1 MRKLAVE
8 ILSKINDENS
18 NSTKLLNE
26 NCKNLNNID
35 NNFLREIVYGT
46 LENRIY
52 LDYIIRKLCKLRLK
66 KFDIKILNILR
77 ISIYQLL
84 FMDKV
89 PEFAVLN
96 EAVNLTKVFKLK
108 RFSSFVNGSLRNF
121 LRNKEKFSKIDTN
134 SLEDKIS
141 IKYSTNLDL
150 VKILLSDYKKEKT
163 EEILENSLLKP
174 HFSIR
179 ISSFKKS
186 EQEVV
191 EDLKALGYEIKKC
204 TISKRTYFVK
214 NPTNIINTESFKNG
228 DFTVQDVASILVCE
242 SLDAKKNS
250 SILDICAA
258 PGGKSAHVAFLMDN
272 TGSILANDIVK
283 SKLKKI
289 KENLKRLN
297 ITNVTLSN
305 FDGCIF
311 KSELKEKF
319 DYVICDVICSGV
331 GVIDR
336 KPEIKLFRNLEQIE
350 NIIQKQRKIFDN
362 AIKYLK
368 SNGKIIYSTCSI
380 LNMEN
385 EENVKYFL
393 EKYKDLEIEKINFLD
408 KKVDYI
414 KLLPEKRKHNGF
426 FIVKFKK
433 GSS

>member
-1 MRKLAVE
+1 MKLA
-8 ILSKINDENS
+8 
-18 NSTKLLNE
+18 
-26 NCKNLNNID
+26 
-35 NNFLREIVYGT
+35 
-46 LENRIY
+46 
-52 LDYIIRKLCKLRLK
+52 
-66 KFDIKILNILR
+66 
-77 ISIYQLL
+77 
-84 FMDKV
+84 
-89 PEFAVLN
+89 
-96 EAVNLTKVFKLK
+96 
-108 RFSSFVNGSLRNF
+108 
-121 LRNKEKFSKIDTN
+121 
-134 SLEDKIS
+134 
-141 IKYSTNLDL
+141 
-150 VKILLSDYKKEKT
+150 
-163 EEILENSLLKP
+163 
-174 HFSIR
+174 
-179 ISSFKKS
+179 
-186 EQEVV
+186 
-191 EDLKALGYEIKKC
+191 
-204 TISKRTYFVK
+204 
-214 NPTNIINTESFKNG
+214 
-228 DFTVQDVASILVCE
+228 
-242 SLDAKKNS
+242 
-250 SILDICAA
+250 
-258 PGGKSAHVAFLMDN
+258 
-272 TGSILANDIVK
+272 
-283 SKLKKI
+283 KI

-368 SNGKIIYSTCSI
+368 PNGKIIYSTCSI

-433 GSS
+433 R

>member
-134 SLEDKIS
+134 SIEDKIS

-174 HFSIR
+174 HFSII

-214 NPTNIINTESFKNG
+214 NPTDIINTESFKNG
-228 DFTVQDVASILVCE
+228 DFTVQDVA
-242 SLDAKKNS
+242 
-250 SILDICAA
+250 
-258 PGGKSAHVAFLMDN
+258 
-272 TGSILANDIVK
+272 SILANDIVK

-368 SNGKIIYSTCSI
+368 PNGKIIYSTCSI

-433 GSS
+433 R